1 MAQYQHGQP
10 SHSKKMVEKVKVTKH
25 TPFVLTRR
33 EALLNFPEDSDYY
46 GLEVRAKLDVDM
58 KTFIQFQRLGSE
70 PDADES
76 QYLFEKFGNDIVVE
90 WNLYDED
97 AKPVAPDGDGFMSL
111 PPAICIAMIGAWAE
125 NVSAVGEA

>member
-1 MAQYQHGQP
+1 
-10 SHSKKMVEKVKVTKH
+10 MVEKVKVTKH
-25 TPFVLTRR
+25 SPFVLTRR
-33 EALLNFPEDSDYY
+33 EALLKFPEDSDYY

-76 QYLFEKFGNDIVVE
+76 QYLFEKFGTDIIVE
-90 WNLYDED
+90 WNLHDED
-97 AKPVAPDGDGFMSL
+97 ARPVPPDADGFMSL
-111 PPAICIAMIGAWAE
+111 PPSICIAMIGAWAE